1 VPLVFVILTAAALA
15 APLADAPSARPVGA
29 SVQAR
34 ATIRIISGVK
44 VHFGEE
50 ERSRDGFI
58 ARDSTIRSA
67 GVEQAAK
74 LLEFQ

>member
-1 VPLVFVILTAAALA
+1 MLLTAAAVAA
-15 APLADAPSARPVGA
+15 APAQDPAPPHVGA

-34 ATIRIISGVK
+34 ATIRIISGVQL
-44 VHFGEE
+44 HFGEE
-50 ERSRDGFI
+50 AQNRDGFI

-67 GVEQAAK
+67 GVEQPVK